1 MTFLSILINIYA
13 GCPIG
18 CHRMLAPVCGS
29 DGETYGN
36 ECVLRSYNC
45 VNRLNIEVVH
55 QGPCDFES
63 YFNFVG

>member
-1 MTFLSILINIYA
+1 M
-13 GCPIG
+13 G

-63 YFNFVG
+63 YSNFVG